1 MLHCRLRA
9 PSPARGKRSCS
20 DVKKKLIISG
30 VKKENKKSNMCSCF
44 STRPI
49 SDDEIKNLKE
59 HRYAAIS
66 DKQIVIDQKLRAE
79 VRPPVHVKIKQP
91 SLFHFVFNLCW
102 LTFNLLHCFFCFCNF
117 LFCFFIY
124 LFFPCLFHFI
134 ISAQLEA
141 QEEKLRL
148 EEEARNAAQREAAR
162 LARERKLKEVRRY

>member
-1 MLHCRLRA
+1 MLCCRLRA
-9 PSPARGKRSCS
+9 PSPARGKRSS

-30 VKKENKKSNMCSCF
+30 MKKENKNRNMCSCY

-66 DKQIVIDQKLRAE
+66 DKQILIDQKLRAE

-91 SLFHFVFNLCW
+91 SLFHFVFVNLFW

-117 LFCFFIY
+117 LSVFL
-124 LFFPCLFHFI
+124 LFFFSLFVSFHYFC
-134 ISAQLEA
+134 SVRGTRGEV
-141 QEEKLRL
+141 
-148 EEEARNAAQREAAR
+148 EAR
-162 LARERKLKEVRRY
+162 RRG